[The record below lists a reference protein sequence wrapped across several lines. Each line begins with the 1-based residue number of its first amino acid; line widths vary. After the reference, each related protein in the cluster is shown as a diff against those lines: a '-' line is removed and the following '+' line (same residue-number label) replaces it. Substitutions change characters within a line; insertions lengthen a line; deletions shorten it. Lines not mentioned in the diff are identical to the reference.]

1 MRLAE
6 EAGERG
12 DWGSSG
18 CGEMPQEPF
27 LYLDERCTV
36 GGALQR
42 TAGLGV
48 FPRDFSYII
57 LAFTAGLPGL
67 GLSASLVSFAHT
79 SKGVWLG
86 SFIQQTH
93 LLSGSFTVGWALGQH
108 RLSSDTTQECQFSE
122 TQIDVLVIALHHVG
136 HRQMIWGTSY
146 GLMLFGVRC
155 FEG

>member
-27 LYLDERCTV
+27 LYLDERCAV

-48 FPRDFSYII
+48 LPRDFSYII
-57 LAFTAGLPGL
+57 LAFTAGLPG
-67 GLSASLVSFAHT
+67 
-79 SKGVWLG
+79 
-86 SFIQQTH
+86 
-93 LLSGSFTVGWALGQH
+93 SGP
-108 RLSSDTTQECQFSE
+108 
-122 TQIDVLVIALHHVG
+122 
-136 HRQMIWGTSY
+136 
-146 GLMLFGVRC
+146 
-155 FEG
+155 